1 MKKRHFGK
9 MTVLLLAAAL
19 CAGCGNGQTKADE
32 ATAVTDDK
40 EAHGEKEGTTE
51 PQDDENADG
60 ETVGNAYASYKGY
73 AYREE
78 NGQVKYALDTTDGVR
93 LYCYFQSGSPD
104 VEEVIYDLTLAGEGA
119 STDVTRIVQE
129 QGADLTD
136 SFSKCHL
143 AFYPDRVVLSVERKE
158 SMLAGG
164 ESENLMTGEYTFV
177 PSDWKPEQ
185 KMEEQTEND
194 SAGSG
199 DAQVQTADFMAPY
212 ENRELVALAR
222 AFYQK
227 ENHFLAPEGACT
239 DNGDGTT
246 TIQLYEKVQIDA
258 DTWHTATSAWYTV
271 DACGRGRDDVM
282 ETEVTL
288 PGLSLAELAAYIGTL
303 ETLTYVQEAE
313 GRNEWNIT
321 DAETISACLKALQ
334 QMKVGEKTDLR
345 AADAGD
351 TLIFEMADGSTW
363 TLDFENGNLVR
374 NGSCYET
381 EGWNVVRNVL
391 KEALAGEGMQ

>member
-1 MKKRHFGK
+1 MRKRHFGK
-9 MTVLLLAAAL
+9 MTVLLLAVAL
-19 CAGCGNGQTKADE
+19 CAGCGSGQPKADE
-32 ATAVTDDK
+32 TTGVMDDGK
-40 EAHGEKEGTTE
+40 AHDEKEETTE
-51 PQDDENADG
+51 PQDDENAGGKTTD
-60 ETVGNAYASYKGY
+60 NAYAAYNGY
-73 AYREE
+73 AYQEE

-104 VEEVIYDLTLAGEGA
+104 TEEVVYDLTLAGEGA

-143 AFYPDRVVLSVERKE
+143 DFYPDRVVLSVERKE
-158 SMLAGG
+158 ALLSGG
-164 ESENLMTGEYTFV
+164 ESENLTTGEYTLV
-177 PSDWKPEQ
+177 PSDWKPEKEAEGQ
-185 KMEEQTEND
+185 TGGGFAESKDAQIQTE
-194 SAGSG
+194 
-199 DAQVQTADFMAPY
+199 DFMAPY
-212 ENRELVALAR
+212 ESRELVALAR
-222 AFYQK
+222 AFYLK
-227 ENHFLAPEGACT
+227 EHDFLAPEGACT

-246 TIQLYEKVQIDA
+246 TIQLYEKVADDA

-271 DACGRGRDDVM
+271 DAYGRGRDDVM
-282 ETEVTL
+282 GEKITL
-288 PGLSLAELAAYIGTL
+288 PGLSLAELAAYIGTP
-303 ETLTYVQEAE
+303 EKLTYVQEAE
-313 GRNEWNIT
+313 GRNEWSIT

-334 QMKVGEKTDLR
+334 QIKVGKMTDLR

-381 EGWNVVRNVL
+381 EGWNAVRNVL